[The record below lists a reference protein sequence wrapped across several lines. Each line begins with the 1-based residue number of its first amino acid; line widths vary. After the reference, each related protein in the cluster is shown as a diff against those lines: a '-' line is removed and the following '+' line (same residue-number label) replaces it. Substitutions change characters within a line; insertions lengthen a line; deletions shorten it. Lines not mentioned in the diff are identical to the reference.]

1 MPAALPS
8 QHCQGAVTRI
18 SFVLLS
24 LSLLTNPRKAL
35 VLTDEG
41 RMEEEETGLLWA
53 AVQQA
58 AFTGVHL
65 CSWVPLSLSPLPAQQ
80 LLPGLWTLTP
90 STFSSAPS
98 SAPALWLLSLLSF
111 LFILKYLQ
119 KLLSLESRR
128 PFLVLSCWSWPFCSF
143 YPHVFSSFL
152 KSPSQP
158 LGFLL
163 THPKGRCLSRSLL
176 FTLSLLAWVLFLVL
190 MCLSCF
196 SC

>member
-58 AFTGVHL
+58 AFTYVRL
-65 CSWVPLSLSPLPAQQ
+65 CSWAPLPLSPLPAQQ
-80 LLPGLWTLTP
+80 PLPGLNIYPLDSLICSILSSCP
-90 STFSSAPS
+90 LASFST
-98 SAPALWLLSLLSF
+98 SLL
-111 LFILKYLQ
+111 I
-119 KLLSLESRR
+119 
-128 PFLVLSCWSWPFCSF
+128 
-143 YPHVFSSFL
+143 SSQISPKTF
-152 KSPSQP
+152 KS
-158 LGFLL
+158 
-163 THPKGRCLSRSLL
+163 
-176 FTLSLLAWVLFLVL
+176 
-190 MCLSCF
+190 
-196 SC
+196 